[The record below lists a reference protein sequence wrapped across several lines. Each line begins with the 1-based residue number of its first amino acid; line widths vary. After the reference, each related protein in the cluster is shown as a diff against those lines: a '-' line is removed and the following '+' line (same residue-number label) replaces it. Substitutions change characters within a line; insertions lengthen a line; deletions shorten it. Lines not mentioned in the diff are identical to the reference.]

1 MNSKENGRNVTGSQ
15 LSLGITHPKV
25 KIQVDKGRKYPK
37 KTMSK
42 KCFLSVFF
50 FFQAA
55 FSSHHSRFCSLLA
68 LACIAQLSTS
78 EKQRM
83 IISSVPHELKS
94 N

>member
-42 KCFLSVFF
+42 KNVFKWF

-55 FSSHHSRFCSLLA
+55 FSIHHS
-68 LACIAQLSTS
+68 LSFF
-78 EKQRM
+78 
-83 IISSVPHELKS
+83 VPFLP
-94 N
+94 